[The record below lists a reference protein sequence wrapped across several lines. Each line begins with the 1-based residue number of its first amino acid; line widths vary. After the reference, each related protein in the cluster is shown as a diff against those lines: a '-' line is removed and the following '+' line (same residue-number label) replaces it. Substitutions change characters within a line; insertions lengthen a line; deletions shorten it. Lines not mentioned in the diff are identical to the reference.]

1 MKTVIG
7 SRFVLTWLT
16 FLSFTLS
23 TFMVSPYLSIYAQ
36 MLGADLIMVGVIYA
50 VATFTTLV
58 SRIPAARLAG
68 RVGEEV
74 MIGSGLVLTATGMI
88 TYALATSP
96 LVLILGSFL
105 RGLGF
110 GIFHPSALT
119 LSVETEEGEVSQ
131 PKTVGY
137 VLTAPPIGM
146 TIGPLVGVALI
157 SAGSYKLLF
166 ITGAVVSLLGALQML
181 TRKKSNNTT
190 QSPQKPILSRR
201 MAYIMFGR
209 FVLSFSAGAFLAF
222 LPLLAVEH
230 MKFSEWEVGLLF
242 MLTGAA
248 NVAGRPLSGHMIG
261 KMGAARVA
269 VLSLA
274 MMSVSGALL
283 SIANPALA
291 WVAAALYGLAQGL
304 FIPSSVFYVANI
316 VPAEQRTMGLA
327 YMTSMV
333 DVGSTAGSFGSGIV
347 SDTFGLSSV
356 FMVASLVSVS
366 GAGALLVSSRRE
378 TA

>member
-1 MKTVIG
+1 M
-7 SRFVLTWLT
+7 TWLT

-36 MLGADLIMVGVIYA
+36 TLGADLIMVGVIYA

-68 RVGEEV
+68 KVGEEL

-88 TYALATSP
+88 TYAVATSP

-146 TIGPLVGVALI
+146 TIGPLIGVSLI

-166 ITGAVVSLLGALQML
+166 ITGAVVSLLGAFQML
-181 TRKKSNNTT
+181 ARKKGDNNPI
-190 QSPQKPILSRR
+190 QSSQKPILSRR
-201 MAYIMFGR
+201 MAYMMFGR

-222 LPLLAVEH
+222 LPLLAVAS

-242 MLTGAA
+242 MITGAA
-248 NVAGRPLSGHMIG
+248 NVVGHLVSGHMIG
-261 KMGAARVA
+261 RIGAAHVA

-283 SIANPALA
+283 SVANPALA
-291 WVAAALYGLAQGL
+291 WIAAALYGLAQGL

-327 YMTSMV
+327 YMTSM
-333 DVGSTAGSFGSGIV
+333 DVGSTAGSFGSAIV

-356 FMVASLVSVS
+356 FMMASLVSAS
-366 GAGALLVSSRRE
+366 GAGALLASSRRE